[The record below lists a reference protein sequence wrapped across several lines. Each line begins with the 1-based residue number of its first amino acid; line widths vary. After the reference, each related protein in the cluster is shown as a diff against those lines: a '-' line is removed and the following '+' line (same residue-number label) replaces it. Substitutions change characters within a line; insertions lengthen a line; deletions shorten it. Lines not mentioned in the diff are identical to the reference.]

1 MKYIRDFN
9 NYKKDQQINEELLG
23 GIINFFKNMWTKA
36 VDEIKKLGKNPSP
49 DQVEQWVDKNPM
61 NPADDGY
68 IFKPQMDEFKKK
80 TEANEQD
87 CLDLIQNLLDPQ
99 TGCLGTQGLQSLY
112 DGILKTFG
120 KDTPTLDIVKYY
132 METIRNRAIKDYK
145 FGGGPDLKI
154 GSNPKIDASKLNKDM
169 KDTTHLPEF
178 KKAILAAGQ
187 DAKKRKQICV
197 DWVEK
202 TLLPRLDKYASEVT
216 DAQVD
221 EYIKSIG
228 KTPPPDGKDFKVGD
242 TVIYKRDKF
251 KDGDQAEWDKLKDD
265 DKKKPNEGVVKKLMD
280 DKKIEMK
287 KISKIEGDE
296 ISFEGADFTKKMDE
310 ILMKVDVTEKAEGQE
325 ELTKTLGDV
334 KTKNPE
340 AIAKLTN
347 IANLYK
353 DPDANKDKIAEIEKI
368 LTPAAK

>member
-1 MKYIRDFN
+1 MKHIRKFESFKN
-9 NYKKDQQINEELLG
+9 SRSQSVNEEILG
-23 GIINFFKNMWTKA
+23 SIMNFFKNMWAKA

-49 DQVEQWVDKNPM
+49 DEVEQWMDKNPL
-61 NPADDGY
+61 NPTDDGY

-99 TGCLGTQGLQSLY
+99 SGCLGKQGLQTLY
-112 DGILKTFG
+112 DGILKSFG
-120 KDTPTLDIVKYY
+120 KDTPTIDIVKYY

-145 FGGGPDLKI
+145 FAGGPDLKV
-154 GSNPKIDASKLNKDM
+154 GTDAKIDAAKINKDM

-178 KKAILAAGQ
+178 KKVLVAAGQ

-202 TLLPRLDKYASEVT
+202 TLLPRLDKYCQEIT

-221 EYIKSIG
+221 EYLKTLG
-228 KTPPPDGKDFKVGD
+228 KTPPPDASTYKIGD
-242 TVIYKRDKF
+242 TVIYQREKF
-251 KDGDQAEWDKLKDD
+251 VKADWDKITED
-265 DKKKPNEGVVKKLMD
+265 DKKKPNEGKIKELQ
-280 DKKIEMK
+280 DKDQIGTK
-287 KISKIEGDE
+287 KISKIEGE
-296 ISFEGADFTKKMDE
+296 KISFENADFTKNMDE
-310 ILMKVDVTEKAEGQE
+310 ILMKVEVTEKTEGQE
-325 ELTKTLGDV
+325 ELTKTLGDM

-340 AIAKLTN
+340 GITKLTN

-353 DPDANKDKIAEIEKI
+353 DPEANKEKIAEIEKI
-368 LTPAAK
+368 LSPEAK

>member
-1 MKYIRDFN
+1 MKYIRDFK
-9 NYKKDQQINEELLG
+9 NYKTNKGQQINEELLG

-120 KDTPTLDIVKYY
+120 QDTPTLDIVKYY

-178 KKAILAAGQ
+178 KKAILVAGQ

-228 KTPPPDGKDFKVGD
+228 KTPPPDAKDFKVGD
-242 TVIYKRDKF
+242 TVIYKREKF
-251 KDGDQAEWDKLKDD
+251 VEGDWDKLTDD
-265 DKKKPNEGVVKKLMD
+265 DKKKPNEGKVKELS
-280 DKKIEMK
+280 DKEQIGTK
-287 KISKIEGDE
+287 KISKVEGDK
-296 ISFEGADFTKKMDE
+296 ISFEEADFTKLVSD
-310 ILMKVDVTEKAEGQE
+310 ILMKIEVTPGEKTEDQE
-325 ELTKTLGDV
+325 ELTKKLGEI
-334 KTKNPE
+334 KTKKPE
-340 AIAKLTN
+340 DIKKVSDYVN
-347 IANLYK
+347 FMSDEK
-353 DPDANKDKIAEIEKI
+353 NKDKVAEIEKI
-368 LTPAAK
+368 ISGTP